1 MLLSWAVSEKEHA
14 RLQNRLEKSK
24 SIRETKIGDSL
35 LKTSFETG
43 STFKVRNKIISNQ
56 CVQNV
61 PNGSKKGIRTKLL
74 KLNLS

>member
-1 MLLSWAVSEKEHA
+1 MLLSCAVPEKEHA

-24 SIRETKIGDSL
+24 SIRKTNIGDSL

-56 CVQNV
+56 CIQNV
-61 PNGSKKGIRTKLL
+61 QNGSKKEIRTKLL